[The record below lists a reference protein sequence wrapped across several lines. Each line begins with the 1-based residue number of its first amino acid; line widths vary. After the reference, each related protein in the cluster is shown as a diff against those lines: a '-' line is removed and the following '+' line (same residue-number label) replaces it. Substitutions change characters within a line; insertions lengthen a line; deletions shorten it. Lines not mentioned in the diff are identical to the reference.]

1 MGNLVMLVS
10 PRQST
15 STTSTKTNSSSTSS
29 APMPYG
35 IHGVCDIDMTC
46 ESPSARDFELLSE
59 HLASCDFHSA
69 TATATATATAI
80 TGDDDGDDWNDENVI
95 AFNEQ
100 FQQSAPTPTAA
111 TTTTAA
117 SPTVAI

>member
-15 STTSTKTNSSSTSS
+15 STTSTKSTSTNTSS

-69 TATATATATAI
+69 TATATAIA
-80 TGDDDGDDWNDENVI
+80 GDDDDDDWNDENVI

-111 TTTTAA
+111 TTTTA
-117 SPTVAI
+117 